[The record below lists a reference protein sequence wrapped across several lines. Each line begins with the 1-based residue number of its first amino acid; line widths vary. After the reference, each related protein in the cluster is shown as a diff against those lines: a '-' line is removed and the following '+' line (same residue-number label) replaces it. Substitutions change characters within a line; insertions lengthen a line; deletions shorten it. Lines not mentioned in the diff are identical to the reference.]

1 MSRVLA
7 HANPDLV
14 RFGSFDRCPSCW
26 CGTALRTLHL
36 SVFSTRHFATL
47 AAPASLESARFC
59 KPRLEGFRL
68 GKRFPLSQKLRCY
81 RVSKAPYSVDE
92 DEEEQEQQQQEQQQ
106 EQEQEQE

>member
-1 MSRVLA
+1 ML
-7 HANPDLV
+7 
-14 RFGSFDRCPSCW
+14 
-26 CGTALRTLHL
+26 
-36 SVFSTRHFATL
+36 L
-47 AAPASLESARFC
+47 AAESP
-59 KPRLEGFRL
+59 KHPTPPEGFRL